1 MPFEPA
7 LNEQERWA
15 RSLAD
20 MTAGTEMALYLIQ
33 NLGALV
39 LTLIVLRGMLH
50 ASRAN
55 FTTPFLNS
63 SSKSPIRYSRRCAAC
78 SLRKDALTGRS

>member
-1 MPFEPA
+1 MPFKPA

-33 NLGALV
+33 NLGALL

-50 ASRAN
+50 AVASQ
-55 FTTPFLNS
+55 FLQS
-63 SSKSPIRYSRRCAAC
+63 HFSTHRQTHQSVTVATARHAAGE
-78 SLRKDALTGRS
+78 RTH